1 MFAKHHY
8 LAHSHNNAAKV
19 FIALVNDEI
28 AGFCSVLYF
37 PHPIV
42 KNMYKEHRAVLLP
55 DYQGIGL
62 GLRLSDFVAD
72 YYIANGYRYTSVTS
86 SPAMI
91 GARKKNKNWHCV
103 RIGRLSAGQGKIQNK
118 KDLNTTSAQRIT
130 TSWEYIPKKN
140 K

>member
-19 FIALVNDEI
+19 FIALVNGEI

-72 YYIANGYRYTSVTS
+72 YYVANGYRYTSVTS

-91 GARKKNKNWHCV
+91 GARKKDKNWICTH
-103 RIGRLSAGQGKIQNK
+103 IGRLSSGQGKIQNK